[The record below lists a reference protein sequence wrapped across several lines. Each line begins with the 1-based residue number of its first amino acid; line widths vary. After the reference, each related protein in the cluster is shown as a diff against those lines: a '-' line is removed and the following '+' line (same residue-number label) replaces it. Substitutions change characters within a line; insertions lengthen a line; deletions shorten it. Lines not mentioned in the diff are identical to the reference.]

1 MCSVEHMITSP
12 IPFHYISHTGW
23 QVYTVNIF
31 FAIRYLS
38 KWKHTFFPLDGTS
51 CTFYQ
56 EWNILKSG
64 FKFFQHFNIKRN
76 GCLTML
82 FLTCFFVLA
91 ISIESVQI
99 FYFTLLNWYYKIVI
113 VVYQIRSWPSFFKN
127 QTSRKIVSI

>member
-1 MCSVEHMITSP
+1 MLSRTHSYLAHPFSLYFTHRQTS
-12 IPFHYISHTGW
+12 I
-23 QVYTVNIF
+23 YTKHF

-38 KWKHTFFPLDGTS
+38 KWKHTFFSLDGTS

-113 VVYQIRSWPSFFKN
+113 VVCRIRSWPSFFKN